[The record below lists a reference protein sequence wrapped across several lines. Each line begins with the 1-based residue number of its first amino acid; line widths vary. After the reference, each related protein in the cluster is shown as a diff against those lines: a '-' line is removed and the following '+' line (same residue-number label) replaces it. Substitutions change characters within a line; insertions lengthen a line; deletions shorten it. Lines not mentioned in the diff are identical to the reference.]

1 MRRAAL
7 LAAAFLTAACAG
19 PRPCTQTLCPS
30 RLSGSYEVKGWSG
43 TVSVSPEVPKPPVAS
58 DSQVSVLD
66 GQADFTN
73 GATTLSAS
81 AGTSFK
87 FSVSSRAAASIEVST
102 GSVEVRLSSSSS
114 APTTVTPGTPYFLPA
129 AR

>member
-7 LAAAFLTAACAG
+7 LAAAFLTTACAG

-30 RLSGSYEVKGWSG
+30 RLTGSYEVKGWSG
-43 TVSVSPEVPKPPVAS
+43 TVTVSPNVPKPPVAS
-58 DSQVSVLD
+58 DSQISILD

-73 GATTLSAS
+73 GAATVSA
-81 AGTSFK
+81 AGGTSFK
-87 FSVSSRAAASIEVST
+87 FSVSSRAAASIEVSS
-102 GSVEVRLSSSSS
+102 GSVEVRLSSSS
-114 APTTVTPGTPYFLPA
+114 APTIVAPGTPYLLPA